1 MTSVRISATPEA
13 SAALLRAAEEHGPLM
28 FHTSGGRVGGR
39 QYPICLPAE
48 ALRLGARDHL
58 LGEVDGVPI
67 YEMED
72 RENGVAC
79 RARAYI
85 LDVASG
91 PAIGFS
97 IPAGPSKRF
106 MLMPA
111 DGEVCLDN
119 ILEQKN

>member
-1 MTSVRISATPEA
+1 MTSVRISATPDA
-13 SAALLRAAEEHGPLM
+13 RAALVRAVKEHGPLM

-58 LGEVDGVPI
+58 FGEVDGVPI

-72 RENGVAC
+72 REDGAAC

-97 IPAGPSKRF
+97 IPAGPGRRF
-106 MLMPA
+106 TLMPA
-111 DGEVCLDN
+111 DGEVCPDN
-119 ILEQKN
+119 VLEPKT

>member
-1 MTSVRISATPEA
+1 MTSVSISATQEA
-13 SAALLRAAEEHGPLM
+13 CDALLRAAEEHGPLM

-39 QYPICLPAE
+39 QYPICLPAH

-58 LGEVDGVPI
+58 LGEVKGVPI

-72 RENGVAC
+72 REGGVTC
-79 RARAYI
+79 RSQSYV

-97 IPAGPSKRF
+97 IAASPGKRF
-106 MLMPA
+106 TLMPVA
-111 DGEVCLDN
+111 GEVCAGSADEN
-119 ILEQKN
+119 

>member
-1 MTSVRISATPEA
+1 MSPVQISATPEA
-13 SAALLRAAEEHGPLM
+13 CAALRRATQEHGPLM

-39 QYPICLPAE
+39 QYPICLPVA

-58 LGEVDGVPI
+58 LGEVEGIPV

-79 RARAYI
+79 RAQAYV
-85 LDVASG
+85 LDVAVG

-97 IPAGPSKRF
+97 IGAAPGKRF
-106 MLMPA
+106 TLMPVA
-111 DGEVCLDN
+111 ENACSDHIKRE
-119 ILEQKN
+119 KT